1 MKFKLLRLSL
11 LSMLVMLCSG
21 GLLAALANVNEDT
34 KLIDFPTSDEGIT
47 ANGTTERTTVSNLP
61 AYVLKNGY
69 TGNNVGNNI
78 GLAVEGGFKAGDV
91 VTVAGFI
98 NKTDK
103 RATVVLFKADAVD
116 GTPTNIKKF
125 EDFVNF
131 ADGSTA
137 DDIVEQSYT
146 LEADYDNLYLGRD
159 GGTGCN
165 VTVIRV
171 TRAGSGTGGGET
183 QEDVLA
189 TWSWKDGVPA
199 TLSSVHIE
207 GGTGYVD
214 SDVEGILLF
223 VDATNGKFKS
233 NGDNVQFNTG
243 TKLQVPVKSAGDVVT
258 VESHSYNFTEI
269 KVGGTIYTDLTVEY
283 TATEAD
289 AQQGYVEIEA
299 TTNQYLYSISVL
311 QKAATEPPVV
321 EEDVL
326 ATWSWKDGV
335 PATLSSV
342 HIEGGTGYV
351 DSDVE
356 GIQLFVDATNGK
368 FKSNGDNVQ
377 FNTGTKLQVPVKSA
391 GDVVTVESHSY
402 NFTEIM
408 VGGTIYTDL
417 TVEYTATA
425 ADAQQGY
432 VEIEATTNQYLYSI
446 SVLQKAG
453 GTEPVEPQDVTAMW
467 DFVNNCAQLAPKAE
481 GGTYTA
487 ETMASNVEGIEMT
500 IVYNG
505 GQIKNNDNSYQVTNG
520 VEMRIPVMSTED
532 IVTVSGYSGYSHYT
546 IGNNDIELTNDNT
559 YKAKAS
565 DVEQGY
571 VSVKSVN
578 NNNYINYIKVE
589 QKAPRPAVTLVDE
602 EAVATFPFNLG
613 TEGQKAT
620 FTNADYWLNSKV
632 TLGSNLFINGKDPKE
647 QDQTVIQT
655 YGKEN
660 GPAETNAI
668 RFVIQPK
675 FGFTFTPTKVT
686 FKAAKYGTDNGTLD
700 ISWENADK
708 TTVSLKTALAVTR
721 DVASEYSYDV
731 TGATPGEGPCALL
744 INLYGLQN
752 AKNFGLSQIVIEGLL
767 NGTEVEV
774 PVLESFQINGNTYL
788 VEDVFESDYEATIEL
803 SKAEDMV
810 SADNPLTELV
820 ATSGEVGEVTYEGS
834 ETQCTVT
841 IPMTAGEVS
850 LNYVLNVVQK
860 PDFTLTYLD
869 TDGSEMG
876 TQQVEKDAEIG
887 EFAVDYNTA
896 TAEEGYKVRG
906 WFYKASGGQKAN
918 MTDVVTGNLNLYA
931 VATEIEVASTSRKYT
946 FNLADPYF
954 YAEDHEAFSPQEGA
968 QCRFHDTTHGWSF
981 YNGDKVD
988 LLVGPKA
995 TISIALCKYGHAT
1008 NILIKDAQG
1017 ETLATLDGMSDT
1029 DGDVVAY
1036 NYEGEPGT
1044 LTMEMVATGE
1054 SYIHY
1059 VKIVN
1064 TAETNYE
1071 NDGQWFFVKP
1081 GEVSSLI
1088 DVLDVV
1094 NGLNAAVD
1102 APRAFIYIPNGDYNL
1117 GTTCL
1122 TNLSGHNISLIGESM
1137 DGVIIRNNPEAE
1149 GISVTATIL
1158 NTGKNNYLQD
1168 LTLKNEW
1175 DYYNI
1180 SGDGRAVCLQ
1190 DKGTNTICKNVT
1202 LLSHQDTYYTNN
1214 TIGEYYWE
1222 TSDIHGTVDF
1232 ICGEGTLFVENSTL
1246 TVEKRT
1252 AAGTGECTMT
1262 APSTKVGNEYGYVFS
1277 NCKIENNAEKYNYGR
1292 AWNNE
1297 PRCAYI
1303 NTTVN
1308 DNKLV
1313 ANRWT
1318 LKGMNEHPAKAF
1330 YEYNTMDT
1338 NGNVVSPATWVV
1350 TFTAAKSDQTNPN
1363 FETILSD
1370 EQAAAF
1376 TIDNV
1381 FPAWEPD
1388 VLAAQMETTA
1398 TIEDNTIT
1406 WTAVEDATGYA
1417 IYCDGELLDIVAA
1430 DVTSYVLEQRAPGME
1445 EASSPVYTIR
1455 VANVMGGLGEPT
1467 EVTVADGI
1475 ESPKAQSST
1484 LNAQSYYTLDGRLV
1498 KNPGKGIYIVNGKK
1512 TILK

>member
-189 TWSWKDGVPA
+189 TWSWKDGVP
-199 TLSSVHIE
+199 TTISSVNFQ
-207 GGTGYVD
+207 GNSGYVD
-214 SDVEGILLF
+214 SDVDGIKLF
-223 VDATNGKFKS
+223 VDASNGKLAS
-233 NGDNVQFNTG
+233 NGDNAQFNTG
-243 TKLQVPVKSAGDVVT
+243 TKLQVPVKLAGDVVT
-258 VESHSYNFTEI
+258 VESHPYNFTEI

-283 TATEAD
+283 TATAAD

-335 PATLSSV
+335 PATISSV
-342 HIEGGTGYV
+342 NFQGNSGYV
-351 DSDVE
+351 DSDVD
-356 GIQLFVDATNGK
+356 GIKLFVDASNGK
-368 FKSNGDNVQ
+368 LASNGDNAQ

-391 GDVVTVESHSY
+391 GDVVTVESHPY
-402 NFTEIM
+402 NFTEIK

-446 SVLQKAG
+446 SVLQKAT
-453 GTEPVEPQDVTAMW
+453 TEPVEPQDVTAMW

-520 VEMRIPVMSTED
+520 VEMRIPVKSTED
-532 IVTVSGYSGYSHYT
+532 IVTVSGYSGFSHYT
-546 IGNNDIELTNDNT
+546 IGNNDTELTNDNT
-559 YKAKAS
+559 YKAKTS
-565 DVEQGY
+565 DVQQGY

-589 QKAPRPAVTLVDE
+589 QKAPTAAVTLDNE
-602 EAVATFPFNLG
+602 EAVATFPFNQG
-613 TEGQKAT
+613 TDGQKAT
-620 FTNADYWLNSKV
+620 FSNADYWLNSKV
-632 TLGSNLFINGKDPKE
+632 VLGSNLFINGKDPKG
-647 QDQTVIQT
+647 QDQTAIET
-655 YGKEN
+655 NGKEN
-660 GPAETNAI
+660 AAGETNAI

-675 FGFTFTPTKVT
+675 FGFTFTPTKVS

-700 ISWENADK
+700 VSWENADK
-708 TTVSLKTALAVTR
+708 TTVSLKTGLAVTR
-721 DVASEYSYDV
+721 DAASEYSYDV
-731 TGATPGEGPCALL
+731 EGATPGEGPCALL

-752 AKNFGLSQIVIEGLL
+752 AKKFGLSQIVIEGVL

-774 PVLESFQINGNTYL
+774 PVLESFKMNGEVYQ
-788 VEDVFESDYEATIEL
+788 VEDVFGSDYEATVEL

-869 TDGSEMG
+869 TDGSVMG
-876 TQQVEKDAEIG
+876 TQQVEKDAAIG
-887 EFAVDYNTA
+887 QFAVDYNTA

-906 WFYKASGGQKAN
+906 WFYKASGGQKAKT
-918 MTDVVTGNLNLYA
+918 TDVVTGNLNLYA

-946 FNLADPYF
+946 FNLTDPYF

-968 QCRFHDTTHGWSF
+968 QCKWHDPTHGWSF

-995 TISIALCKYGHAT
+995 TISIALCQYGHAT
-1008 NILIKDAQG
+1008 NILIKDAAG
-1017 ETLATLDGMSDT
+1017 ETLATLDGMSTT

-1064 TAETNYE
+1064 TSETNYE
-1071 NDGQWFFVKP
+1071 NDGQWYFVKP
-1081 GEVSSLI
+1081 GDVSSLI

-1094 NGLNAAVD
+1094 NGLNASAD

-1137 DGVIIRNNPEAE
+1137 EGVIIRNNPEAE

-1308 DNKLV
+1308 DDKLV

-1338 NGNVVSPATWVV
+1338 DGNVVSPATWVV
-1350 TFTAAKSDQTNPN
+1350 TFTAAKSDQTNPD

-1406 WTAVEDATGYA
+1406 WTAVEGATGYA

-1455 VANVMGGLGEPT
+1455 VANVMGGLGEAT

-1475 ESPKAQSST
+1475 VNVNRETITKNQ
-1484 LNAQSYYTLDGRLV
+1484 YYTLDGRLV
-1498 KNPGKGIYIVNGKK
+1498 KNPGKGVYIVNGKK
-1512 TILK
+1512 VVIK